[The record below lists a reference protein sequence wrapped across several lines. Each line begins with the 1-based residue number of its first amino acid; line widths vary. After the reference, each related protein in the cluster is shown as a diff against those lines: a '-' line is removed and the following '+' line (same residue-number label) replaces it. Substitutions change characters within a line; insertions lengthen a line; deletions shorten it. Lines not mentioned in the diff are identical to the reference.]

1 MAEQRSRVEVD
12 EHGKRATF
20 EDIEV
25 GRSLGEL
32 EWTVTGEMIDAQC
45 EMDGDFHPW
54 FFLDSPWGG
63 RVAPP
68 QLSYRPP
75 RWLLS
80 RTYNVRGLFVGWGME
95 NLKPIRPGVTLL
107 LRGSIVDKYV
117 KNEREFVVYQAE
129 AVDPQGEVVFRT
141 RRTHVLD
148 VVERTAPRS
157 GKGVDSGIKSERI

>member
-1 MAEQRSRVEVD
+1 MAQDRVRIAED
-12 EHGKRATF
+12 EKGKRATF

-32 EWTVTGEMIDAQC
+32 EWTVTDEMIDTQC

-63 RVAPP
+63 RIAPP
-68 QLSYRPP
+68 QVSYRPP

-80 RTYNVRGLFVGWGME
+80 RNYNVRGLFVGWEME
-95 NLKPIRPGVTLL
+95 NLKPIEANVV
-107 LRGSIVDKYV
+107 LRVRGTIVDKYV
-117 KNEREFVVYQAE
+117 KNEREFVVYEAE
-129 AVDPQGEVVFRT
+129 AVDPRGEVVFRT

-148 VVERTAPRS
+148 VIERTVERS
-157 GKGVDSGIKSERI
+157 GKGVDSGIKPEKL